1 MIDDFGERI
10 PGAAKDRR
18 GQALAALSREIGL
31 DAALARPLSE
41 VFPAPDYRG
50 MLEEGVSET
59 LVAAARALREMIPT
73 RPGASRPVGLRRWAE
88 QLIAARDLTRRIL
101 QGEITED
108 DLVSSDRLAH
118 TDRLLLKSAAGRIRA
133 YRAAGHERSL
143 KGWEIQPFLETG
155 RWCVRK
161 VAPGGRAERPIA
173 IVDSKAAAIAAFRDR
188 VLQADQPKPGKKTSK
203 LHVYRVKNR
212 SERPIVIGA
221 KNRGQFIEL
230 EAFREEAEAFA
241 YLQAHRGTLEE
252 RLKAM
257 AQAPN
262 ERGDSNAD
270 RVGPDYRKGR
280 AITPEIFEKTFG
292 FRGVQ
297 FGNYMTTGDRQ
308 DALDNAFDALF
319 DLAWVLRIEPEMLS
333 LRGNLA
339 LAFGARGR
347 GGRNPAAAH
356 YEPSLKVIN
365 LTKHAGA
372 GSLAHEWFHALDHSI
387 AELEGLAFTF
397 ASQAVSPQARPRTG
411 AFISLIR
418 EIAGTDLANRSRLL
432 DQARSKPY
440 YGMPEEMAA
449 RSFEAWIVDRLAR
462 RGARNDYLANFL
474 DEPTY
479 EAASRMMGSPEGRY
493 PYPRTAELERI
504 GASFDRLFDLTG
516 LLSDFDP
523 PRRTVEVPAGWEE
536 RDVEEPEVAPEV
548 TAEAPALSESP
559 TFQEEDTCDPDGL
572 VPDEWV

>member
-1 MIDDFGERI
+1 MIDDFGEKI

-18 GQALAALSREIGL
+18 GQALAALGQEIGME
-31 DAALARPLSE
+31 AVLARPLSE

-50 MLEEGVSET
+50 LLEEGVSEAV
-59 LVAAARALREMIPT
+59 LSAARALREMIPT

-88 QLIAARDLTRRIL
+88 QLIAARDLTRRLL
-101 QGEITED
+101 QGEVAED
-108 DLVSSDRLAH
+108 ALLAPDRLDAL
-118 TDRLLLKSAAGRIRA
+118 DRTLIKSAAGRIRA
-133 YRAAGHERSL
+133 YRAAGHEKSL

-161 VAPGGRAERPIA
+161 IAPSGRAERPIA
-173 IVDSKAAAIAAFRDR
+173 IEDSQDAAISAFRSR
-188 VLQADQPKPGKKTSK
+188 VLQAAPTRRGKAKSK

-212 SERPIVIGA
+212 SDRPIVIGA

-230 EAFREEAEAFA
+230 EAFGGEEAAFA
-241 YLQAHRGTLEE
+241 YLQGHRAALEA
-252 RLKAM
+252 RLEAM
-257 AQAPN
+257 AQSPN
-262 ERGDSNAD
+262 ERGESNAD
-270 RVGPDYRKGR
+270 RVGPDYRKDKPV
-280 AITPEIFEKTFG
+280 TPEIFEKTFG

-297 FGNYMTTGDRQ
+297 FGNYMSARDRQ
-308 DALDNAFDALF
+308 EALDNAFDALF
-319 DLAWVLRIEPEMLS
+319 DLAWVLRIDPSMLS

-365 LTKHAGA
+365 LTKHSGA
-372 GSLAHEWFHALDHSI
+372 GSLAHEWFHALDHAS
-387 AELEGLAFTF
+387 AKLEGLAFTY
-397 ASQAVSPQARPRTG
+397 ATQAVSPRHRPRTG
-411 AFISLIR
+411 AFVTLIR
-418 EIAGTDLANRSRLL
+418 DIAGTDLSKRSHLL

-440 YGMPEEMAA
+440 YGTPEEMAT
-449 RSFEAWIVDRLAR
+449 RSFEAWVVDRLAR

-479 EAASRMMGSPEGRY
+479 EAASRMMGVPEGRY
-493 PYPRTAELERI
+493 PYPRPEELARI
-504 GASFDRLFDLTG
+504 GTSFDRLFDLPG

-523 PRRTVEVPAGWEE
+523 PRRSMDVSAEWDE
-536 RDVEEPEVAPEV
+536 REAEKPPEV
-548 TAEAPALSESP
+548 TIEGVAPP
-559 TFQEEDTCDPDGL
+559 EDRLPEHDVSHDPDDL